1 MNNLTPKILIITETP
16 PGTPNGFGVTLNCLF
31 RDFDHKVIYT
41 DASFRKHG
49 EQHGYL
55 LAQVPYHRAKK
66 HLPKFLTGKIP
77 EWRNH
82 FSRLWLARNLNH
94 HFDLVYAFVYS
105 LNCLKYAFWI
115 SEKKGTRFIAHI
127 ADHSLDFE
135 TPLAIEILAQSDPM
149 ISISKSMK
157 SHFKQMLKQTEIEV
171 IHNGPED
178 QCFRLFEDRTRN
190 PNKKKIFTITF
201 LGGLFENLHSDSI
214 EDIINAVGQVRQ
226 KHPQVEF
233 HMYGQKVP
241 ASFLEEYLDRNG
253 IFHHGLIMPLE
264 KKYKIMQEAD
274 CFVVPSSFNPSLNR
288 EYRFSFPTKLMELL
302 ATGKPTL
309 VYGRSDTSTYELMQR
324 HKFDT
329 CISKRS
335 TSRLV
340 SYFESLIQKNNEDD
354 TFLHS
359 QQTFIRENF
368 HANCMRKKLANIFF
382 K

>member
-1 MNNLTPKILIITETP
+1 MPFGYQKKKVLASLLI
-16 PGTPNGFGVTLNCLF
+16 
-31 RDFDHKVIYT
+31 
-41 DASFRKHG
+41 
-49 EQHGYL
+49 
-55 LAQVPYHRAKK
+55 
-66 HLPKFLTGKIP
+66 
-77 EWRNH
+77 
-82 FSRLWLARNLNH
+82 
-94 HFDLVYAFVYS
+94 
-105 LNCLKYAFWI
+105 
-115 SEKKGTRFIAHI
+115 I

-157 SHFKQMLKQTEIEV
+157 SHFKQMLKQTEIEGH
-171 IHNGPED
+171 HNGSED

-201 LGGLFENLHSDSI
+201 LEGCSENLHSDSI

-324 HKFDT
+324 
-329 CISKRS
+329 
-335 TSRLV
+335 
-340 SYFESLIQKNNEDD
+340 
-354 TFLHS
+354 
-359 QQTFIRENF
+359 
-368 HANCMRKKLANIFF
+368 A
-382 K
+382 